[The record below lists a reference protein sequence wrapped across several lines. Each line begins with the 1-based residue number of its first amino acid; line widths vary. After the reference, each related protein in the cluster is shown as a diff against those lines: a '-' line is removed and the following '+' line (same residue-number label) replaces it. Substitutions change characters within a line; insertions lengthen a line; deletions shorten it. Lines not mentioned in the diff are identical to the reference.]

1 MLAKILYITL
11 ATNHVDKY
19 YAFPS
24 HFCLNTCSAGDNY
37 AHARTVNTRLSLSAH
52 QKPGYEANKTTE
64 CLSRLLKVCGKEQDG
79 NRMETGK
86 VEMKVVSGNGNTN
99 PLCSVFFTDS

>member
-1 MLAKILYITL
+1 MLAKILYVTL

-37 AHARTVNTRLSLSAH
+37 AHARTVNTRLFLSPPTKSLGMRLT
-52 QKPGYEANKTTE
+52 KPLNASQDCLKFVEKNK
-64 CLSRLLKVCGKEQDG
+64 
-79 NRMETGK
+79 MEIEWK
-86 VEMKVVSGNGNTN
+86 LEKWK
-99 PLCSVFFTDS
+99 